1 MVKLTMEPV
10 TRIEGHAKITVH
22 LDDAGNVEETRLH
35 VMEFRGFEKFLTG
48 RPLRNLTCCIQNE
61 RNYELGIIHA
71 LPRTSLLLLSST

>member
-48 RPLRNLTCCIQNE
+48 RPV
-61 RNYELGIIHA
+61 
-71 LPRTSLLLLSST
+71 